1 LSIKF
6 QDYYAV
12 LGVARGA
19 TTEEIQ
25 RAYRKLAR
33 KQHPDVD
40 KSPGANDRFKQITE
54 AYEVLKDPKKRERYD
69 QLGEHWKDGQ
79 DFTPPPG
86 WEGFSFDT
94 TGGPFQGRRG
104 GRAGRGDAGEFR
116 FGEGG
121 DFSSFF
127 EAMFGGGDPR
137 TFRSRTARPR
147 AGRDIESTIAIPLED
162 AYSGATRTLT
172 FAADESDT
180 SGRTYDVKIP
190 AGTTHGSVIRLKGQG
205 EPSSSGG
212 AAGDLLLHIEITPHA
227 RFTVNGHDLGLVLPI
242 APWEAVLGGKVAIRT
257 LDGGE
262 VLLTV
267 PPGSSSG
274 KKLRMRNMGLPV
286 RGGQR
291 GDLLVE
297 LSVAVPTTTP
307 SDAERKLYEELKRVS
322 TFDPRRA

>member
-19 TTEEIQ
+19 SQEEIQ

-33 KQHPDVD
+33 KSHPDVD
-40 KSPGANDRFKQITE
+40 KTAGATDRFKQITE

-69 QLGEHWKDGQ
+69 QLGEHWKEGQ
-79 DFTPPPG
+79 EFTPPPG
-86 WEGFSFDT
+86 WESFTFD
-94 TGGPFQGRRG
+94 PRSGRR
-104 GRAGRGDAGEFR
+104 RGFRTDASEGAEFS

-137 TFRSRTARPR
+137 TMRSRAPRPR
-147 AGRDIESTIAIPLED
+147 AGRDVESAIVIQLED
-162 AYSGATRTLT
+162 AYTGATRSLR
-172 FAADESDT
+172 FASDEEGEP
-180 SGRTYDVKIP
+180 GRSYDVKIP
-190 AGTTHGSVIRLKGQG
+190 AGTRHGSTIRLKGQG
-205 EPSSSGG
+205 EPGQSGG
-212 AAGDLLLHIEITPHA
+212 PAGDLLLHVEIAPHP
-227 RFTVNGHDLGLVLPI
+227 RFTVHGNDLGLVLSI
-242 APWEAVLGGKVAIRT
+242 APWEAVLGAKVGIRT
-257 LDGGE
+257 LDGAE
-262 VLLTV
+262 VLLTI

-286 RGGQR
+286 CAGQR

-297 LSVAVPTTTP
+297 LSVAVPP
-307 SDAERKLYEELKRVS
+307 AASEAEKKLYEELKKS
-322 TFDPRRA
+322 SKFDPRAG

>member
-12 LGVARGA
+12 LGVARDA
-19 TTEEIQ
+19 TREDIQ

-33 KQHPDVD
+33 KSHPDVD
-40 KSPGANDRFKQITE
+40 KTAGASDRFKHITE

-69 QLGEHWKDGQ
+69 QLGENWKDGQ
-79 DFTPPPG
+79 EFTPPPG
-86 WEGFSFDT
+86 WEGFSF
-94 TGGPFQGRRG
+94 G
-104 GRAGRGDAGEFR
+104 GRSARNAGARPGQGGATEFT

-137 TFRSRTARPR
+137 TFRSRAARPR
-147 AGRDIESTIAIPLED
+147 AGRDIESSIVIPLED
-162 AYSGATRTLT
+162 AYAGATRTLS
-172 FAADESDT
+172 FAADES
-180 SGRTYDVKIP
+180 GEGARTYDVKIP
-190 AGTTHGSVIRLKGQG
+190 AGTTHGSTIRLKGQG
-205 EPSSSGG
+205 EPG
-212 AAGDLLLHIEITPHA
+212 ANHGPPGDLLLHVEIAPHA
-227 RFTVNGHDLGLVLPI
+227 RFTVSGHDLGLVLPI
-242 APWEAVLGGKVAIRT
+242 APWEAVLGARVAIRT

-267 PPGSSSG
+267 PAGSSSG

-286 RGGQR
+286 RHGQR

-297 LSVAVPTTTP
+297 LGIAVPNAP
-307 SDAERKLYEELKRVS
+307 DEAEKKLYEDLKKAS
-322 TFDPRRA
+322 KFDPRAS